1 MRAVLIWAIMGEREH
16 AFGIGL
22 ARKNRT
28 IPGRCRVGEGEHGMR
43 CQRCGRET
51 IPASLS
57 FVGTTV
63 DCQLC
68 LSCNYLYVRHG
79 LNPNPANQV
88 EHSTKRKS
96 APIAGIPAAEYCE
109 LTPEEEAV
117 ARRLLG
123 A

>member
-1 MRAVLIWAIMGEREH
+1 
-16 AFGIGL
+16 
-22 ARKNRT
+22 
-28 IPGRCRVGEGEHGMR
+28 MR

-51 IPASLS
+51 IPAALS
-57 FVGTTV
+57 FVGTTL

-68 LSCNYLYVRHG
+68 LSCNYLYVRNG
-79 LNPNPANQV
+79 LHPNPA
-88 EHSTKRKS
+88 ERTSKRKP
-96 APIAGIPAAEYCE
+96 APITGAGIPAAEYCP

>member
-1 MRAVLIWAIMGEREH
+1 
-16 AFGIGL
+16 
-22 ARKNRT
+22 
-28 IPGRCRVGEGEHGMR
+28 MR

-51 IPASLS
+51 IPAALS
-57 FVGTTV
+57 FVGTTI

-68 LSCNYLYVRHG
+68 LSCNYLYIRNG
-79 LNPNPANQV
+79 LNPSPPSQT
-88 EHSTKRKS
+88 ERSGKRKPT
-96 APIAGIPAAEYCE
+96 PIAGIPAAEYCQ